1 MAKSAIIDLSSGEA
15 KILDTNEEDLK
26 RFLGAR
32 GLGAKMLYDLVGP
45 QIEPFSPDNYLI
57 FSVAP
62 FSGTPW
68 PTASR
73 YHVTFKSPA
82 TNAYGYASAGGHF
95 GPELRRAGY
104 DAIAITGR
112 APQPTV
118 VRIVDDR
125 IELVSA
131 TELWG
136 KPTSFV
142 ENHLASDGG
151 RVAAIGQ
158 AGENLVR
165 MAAIINDGGRAAA
178 RGGPGAVMGSKNLKA
193 IHVRAMSKHVPSSAE
208 FGDLVKS
215 LSRRLLEHPSTQG
228 LMKGSTLFLMN
239 IKNRIGDLPAKN
251 HQLGQVPFIHS
262 LSTEAFEA
270 YWTKRK
276 GCAACPIRCARI
288 SEVKQGRYAARVEG
302 PEYETA
308 DSFGPM
314 CWNADPEV
322 IIRANQLCN
331 EYGLDTISTGVT
343 IAFAMECHQR
353 GFLNDARFSLEWGD
367 ADTILGLI
375 RSVAERDGLGDLLA
389 EGVQRAAA
397 RIGPFAEELAM
408 HVKGLELPRQEPR
421 IAKAFGLG
429 HATSNRGADHL
440 YGLPTIDLAGH
451 WDAARKLFPEGTLP
465 QLMDTADETYKP
477 DILIYGENFCAVIDS
492 LGVCKFSTAETYCL
506 MPEDLAKGLSE
517 LGYKFTAEELLS
529 IGERIVNLERLY
541 NLRHGL
547 NREQDTMPARFR
559 SEPLDIFSYSFDPVS
574 GEALR
579 SATPVVSGALVE
591 FEGMLDRYYELRGWD
606 RNGVPTSQT
615 LDRLGLSDAVTA
627 VEIVSSRSKEHT
639 SKPKGM
645 AGSWPA

>member
-1 MAKSAIIDLSSGEA
+1 MAKSALIDLSSGDTQ
-15 KILDTNEEDLK
+15 ILDTNEEDLK

-32 GLGAKMLYDLVGP
+32 GLGARMLYDLVDP

-57 FSVAP
+57 FSVGP
-62 FSGTPW
+62 LSGTSW
-68 PTASR
+68 PTAAR

-82 TNAYGYASAGGHF
+82 TNAYGYASSGGHF

-104 DAIAITGR
+104 DALVITGK

-118 VRIVDDR
+118 IRIVDNR

-131 TELWG
+131 AEIWG
-136 KPTSFV
+136 KPTSAV
-142 ENHLASDGG
+142 EDYLTRNGG
-151 RVAAIGQ
+151 RVVAIGR

-165 MAAIINDGGRAAA
+165 IAAIINDGGRAAA

-193 IHVRAMSKHVPSSAE
+193 IHVRATSKHSPSSAE
-208 FGDLVKS
+208 FGSLVKS

-228 LMKGSTLFLMN
+228 LMKGSTLFLMS
-239 IKNRIGDLPAKN
+239 IKNSTGDLPAKN
-251 HQLGQVPFIHS
+251 HQFGQVPFIHS
-262 LSTEAFEA
+262 LTTEAFEA

-276 GCAACPIRCARI
+276 GCAACPMRCARI
-288 SEVKQGRYAARVEG
+288 SEVGQGKHAARIEG

-308 DSFGPM
+308 DAFGPM
-314 CWNADPEV
+314 CWNANPEV
-322 IIRANQLCN
+322 IIRANHLCN
-331 EYGLDTISTGVT
+331 EYGLDTISTGVA

-375 RSVAERDGLGDLLA
+375 KSIAERDGLGDLLA

-397 RIGPFAEELAM
+397 KIGRGAQELAM

-451 WDAARKLFPEGTLP
+451 WDAARKLFPEDILP

-506 MPEDLAKGLSE
+506 MPEDLAKGLLE
-517 LGYKFTAEELLS
+517 LGYEFTAEELLT

-547 NREQDTMPARFR
+547 KREQDKLPARFTN
-559 SEPLDIFSYSFDPVS
+559 EPLDIFSYSFDPDS
-574 GEALR
+574 GEALQ
-579 SATPVVSGALVE
+579 SETPVVSGALVALE
-591 FEGMLDRYYELRGWD
+591 SMLDRYYELRGWD
-606 RNGVPTSQT
+606 KNGVPTSQT
-615 LDRLGLSDAVTA
+615 LDRLGLKGIAMARQSTDVT
-627 VEIVSSRSKEHT
+627 
-639 SKPKGM
+639 
-645 AGSWPA
+645 